1 MKVAAIH
8 FGKAS
13 HGKEKLEQ
21 TLQENMERLVALNI
35 AAAEDGANLIV
46 NPELPILPLYEFPI
60 LPDASDSAPV
70 TPYSSKADD
79 IATHR
84 DVMRM
89 FHERWT
95 NELTAR
101 IQADVCLRDGHDTY
115 VVLSSFEYSPR
126 HHNFYSS
133 ATVIGAGGVLRT
145 YRKRRLTSDAFVMKG
160 DSDLHPVELPFGK
173 VGVMICG
180 DYSIPLIARSLVLN
194 GSNLIAIPTSIES
207 KTEST
212 LRVRAIENGVPFV
225 LANCYEKKK
234 EEKGQYNGSRWSIR
248 PQSAIVD
255 SLGETRAS
263 YENCEDYTLTAEF
276 DLTKVEAAGQMRS
289 RRRHRKP
296 HLYGGAFVDMTHY
309 YDRKVPPGEEREVL
323 VVTVSGEAFE
333 QDETLDHLRHF
344 ITASRE
350 AALMKKDAPV
360 ITVFPELE
368 SDGAGAEKYLR
379 FGKELKCYVALGLI
393 EDNQCVVA
401 LLAPD
406 ERAPLLRYIKVHLS
420 DDDAHKGMKP
430 GDRLE
435 YYVDVPQ
442 VGRVGLLSGEDLLY
456 PEAVEVHK
464 NAGVDII
471 LAPSHLDFDG
481 EVLFT
486 DIAISRYLNL
496 AVADR
501 HHKGGVY
508 ARYFDTDEDAYAQ
521 RCQSFLN
528 SLRLDTTRNRIE
540 AAQGFPSIPH
550 NGLDAIG
557 RT

>member
-296 HLYGGAFVDMTHY
+296 HLYGG
-309 YDRKVPPGEEREVL
+309 R
-323 VVTVSGEAFE
+323 S
-333 QDETLDHLRHF
+333 
-344 ITASRE
+344 AS
-350 AALMKKDAPV
+350 
-360 ITVFPELE
+360 
-368 SDGAGAEKYLR
+368 
-379 FGKELKCYVALGLI
+379 
-393 EDNQCVVA
+393 
-401 LLAPD
+401 
-406 ERAPLLRYIKVHLS
+406 
-420 DDDAHKGMKP
+420 
-430 GDRLE
+430 
-435 YYVDVPQ
+435 
-442 VGRVGLLSGEDLLY
+442 
-456 PEAVEVHK
+456 
-464 NAGVDII
+464 
-471 LAPSHLDFDG
+471 
-481 EVLFT
+481 
-486 DIAISRYLNL
+486 
-496 AVADR
+496 
-501 HHKGGVY
+501 
-508 ARYFDTDEDAYAQ
+508 
-521 RCQSFLN
+521 
-528 SLRLDTTRNRIE
+528 
-540 AAQGFPSIPH
+540 
-550 NGLDAIG
+550 
-557 RT
+557 